1 MKKIYYLILLVS
13 LMFFGCDSTDNS
25 ENQKIA
31 ELNEKITVL
40 TKEKMMLNQEIDMSK
55 RIIKQYEDEIK
66 QLKNDKFNFALRLID
81 AKRNEI
87 DINDSLLY

>member
-40 TKEKMMLNQEIDMSK
+40 TKEKMMLNQEIAEVA
-55 RIIKQYEDEIK
+55 YEVN
-66 QLKNDKFNFALRLID
+66 QTGFNCGVNIGHNSIMFTCVFV
-81 AKRNEI
+81 
-87 DINDSLLY
+87 

>member
-1 MKKIYYLILLVS
+1 
-13 LMFFGCDSTDNS
+13 MFFGCDSTDNS

-40 TKEKMMLNQEIDMSK
+40 TKEKMMLNQKIDMSK

-66 QLKNDKFNFALRLID
+66 QFKNDKFNFALRLID

>member
-1 MKKIYYLILLVS
+1 
-13 LMFFGCDSTDNS
+13 MFFGCDSTDNS